1 MRCIL
6 LYRLIFSAI
15 PQTWVCSY
23 SNLSF
28 PSFSLI
34 HLDRISP
41 GSLLYSSPSIRAYSF
56 NSLILPPG
64 RASFSFSL
72 TSLLQF
78 HCLDSL
84 GDAFWR
90 ILMIE
95 CSYFPILISVSFLS
109 NGTWDLKVA
118 NASANLFSLPWAY
131 SMLKVWN
138 SYSSLYAQVL

>member
-6 LYRLIFSAI
+6 LYRMIFSMI
-15 PQTWVCSY
+15 PQTWACSF

-34 HLDRISP
+34 HLDRIPP
-41 GSLLYSSPSIRAYSF
+41 GSFLYSSPSFRAYSF
-56 NSLILPPG
+56 SSLILPPG
-64 RASFSFSL
+64 PASFIFSS
-72 TSLLQF
+72 TSLLQS
-78 HCLDSL
+78 HYLDFP

-95 CSYFPILISVSFLS
+95 CSCFLILISMSLPS
-109 NGTWDLKVA
+109 NGTWDPKVA
-118 NASANLFSLPWAY
+118 SASASLFSLLWAY

-138 SYSSLYAQVL
+138 SYSSLCAQVL

>member
-15 PQTWVCSY
+15 LQTWVCSF

-34 HLDRISP
+34 HLDRIPP
-41 GSLLYSSPSIRAYSF
+41 GSPLYSSPSIRAYSLS
-56 NSLILPPG
+56 SLILPLGP
-64 RASFSFSL
+64 ASFIFSS

-78 HCLDSL
+78 HYLDSP
-84 GDAFWR
+84 GDASWR

-95 CSYFPILISVSFLS
+95 CSCFPILISVSLPL
-109 NGTWDLKVA
+109 NRTWDPKVA
-118 NASANLFSLPWAY
+118 SALANLFSLLWVY
-131 SMLKVWN
+131 SMLNVWN
-138 SYSSLYAQVL
+138 SCSSLYAQVL